1 MYIYILSPL
10 LGDKCVYR
18 EHIKIPEQ
26 WGNLLGYVAFTGSK
40 WGSLG
45 DLPALAMATING
57 FKKITHLDTLSL
69 SSLFLFFAWVI
80 WTQFKMGIYQPN
92 LLHHG
97 SGRGVDI
104 DTTWTN
110 LTQSGVGQDSLP
122 KNLDGLHIPKD
133 NKNQKNVSSISHCEM
148 SFMWVPTGC
157 GFLGGKSELF
167 RTEVSKYHGSW

>member
-1 MYIYILSPL
+1 MGELAGLCSLHWVKMGKFGRPASISH
-10 LGDKCVYR
+10 GDN
-18 EHIKIPEQ
+18 Q
-26 WGNLLGYVAFTGSK
+26 WFQKNNAFGYLV
-40 WGSLG
+40 
-45 DLPALAMATING
+45 PI
-57 FKKITHLDTLSL
+57 ITVS
-69 SSLFLFFAWVI
+69 FFAWVI
-80 WTQFKMGIYQPN
+80 WTHFKMGIYQPN

-104 DTTWTN
+104 DTVWTN

-122 KNLDGLHIPKD
+122 QNLDGLHIPKD
-133 NKNQKNVSSISHCEM
+133 TTKIKKNVSSISHCEM